1 VTLFEILTPPFTM
14 RHGAAYSVVDAKG
27 RSIAIPG
34 LGIPNGKLEEA
45 CQIIAKALNDYF
57 TVPLPTDFGL
67 CVCGL
72 LTDECET
79 PAACEQR
86 AQEIEAEQGWRDEL
100 RASGEREGA

>member
-1 VTLFEILTPPFTM
+1 MCFCGDPYCPSCGPAQGNHYCPHCGAWSADGGCPDPASCQAAEKQYLDATAAQYEWEQQHLSEI
-14 RHGAAYSVVDAKG
+14 
-27 RSIAIPG
+27 
-34 LGIPNGKLEEA
+34 
-45 CQIIAKALNDYF
+45 Q
-57 TVPLPTDFGL
+57 L
-67 CVCGL
+67 CLCGL

>member
-1 VTLFEILTPPFTM
+1 MCFCADPYCWSCGPAQGYE
-14 RHGAAYSVVDAKG
+14 
-27 RSIAIPG
+27 
-34 LGIPNGKLEEA
+34 
-45 CQIIAKALNDYF
+45 
-57 TVPLPTDFGL
+57 L